1 MKIKT
6 ENPSQQMCVCVKV
19 CSTGSYIL
27 TKIKTWPLPQ
37 EYFELEQAGEER
49 VKVLSQTLYLSKEED
64 FEKQVKQTAEKLF
77 YYELIL
83 KSAMSWQQN
92 ISGSSQ
98 AHFPS
103 CHF

>member
-1 MKIKT
+1 
-6 ENPSQQMCVCVKV
+6 MCICVQV

-27 TKIKTWPLPQ
+27 TTIETWPLPQ
-37 EYFELEQAGEER
+37 EYFEQAGEES
-49 VKVLSQTLYLSKEED
+49 VKALSQTLYLSKEED
-64 FEKQVKQTAEKLF
+64 FEKQVKQTAEKLL

-92 ISGSSQ
+92 ISGFSQ

-103 CHF
+103 LSLLS